1 VVEIFLPPLRER
13 LGDVKLLAN
22 EFLARYAQQNGKQV
36 TGFDNDAW
44 SWILNYRWPGNVR
57 ELKNAVE
64 RAVIMARGAVIT
76 VDDITPR
83 HLRPGADT
91 GEHPAVTPP
100 RRRASDRVGAGENGA
115 SMVLGMTRD
124 ELFEAFS
131 RFLNARSDVARAST
145 PPVVDVTGVV
155 GAGPRCRGGGYR
167 RRRTRSA
174 GEGAFEGEAEETAL
188 AVSPV
193 ALAGAHD
200 PMPRRAA

>member
-22 EFLARYAQQNGKQV
+22 EFLARYSQQNGKQV

-64 RAVIMARGAVIT
+64 RAVIMARGQVIT

-100 RRRASDRVGAGENGA
+100 RRRASDRVAAGGNGA

-124 ELFEAFS
+124 ELFEEFS
-131 RFLNARSDVARAST
+131 RFVNARAGVARVST
-145 PPVVDVTGVV
+145 PPGAEVANAGTASEPDLDVE
-155 GAGPRCRGGGYR
+155 A
-167 RRRTRSA
+167 
-174 GEGAFEGEAEETAL
+174 EGAVVAERSQPAKVHSK
-188 AVSPV
+188 AKPKK
-193 ALAGAHD
+193 
-200 PMPRRAA
+200 RR